1 MVYSMLFLW
10 WLMVYSV
17 LYHCYHVVDDEVC
30 SLSCLG
36 DCICCDFWGV
46 KGFGFHVPHSVMQPL
61 RGCE

>member
-1 MVYSMLFLW
+1 M
-10 WLMVYSV
+10 YSV